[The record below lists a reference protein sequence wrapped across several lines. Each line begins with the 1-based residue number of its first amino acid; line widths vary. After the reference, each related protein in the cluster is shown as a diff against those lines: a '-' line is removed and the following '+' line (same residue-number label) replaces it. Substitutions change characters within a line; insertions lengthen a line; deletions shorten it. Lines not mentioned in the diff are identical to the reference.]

1 MAPMNLGEK
10 ISKLFSIF
18 DGTTLVVML
27 VSAILIA
34 LIFILNNNKKTKY
47 SYIVYAIILLIIGI
61 TFNKSLFP
69 LVDMFIE
76 RLFYLFYF
84 PTGAIYMITLIIS
97 HIIFIITIGSKKMDN
112 IVKYIN
118 YIGFGL
124 TQVLCI
130 NILNYLN
137 NNNIDLTNE
146 LNFVHNY
153 TMIGILELSML
164 IFVIWMGIVIFM
176 TVSKRFAYALL
187 KEEIPVPQEE
197 VVPSKP
203 IIKPI
208 IDYVVNS
215 IPTKQES
222 IPTVLATEKIKP
234 VVTETIT
241 KPVIEPL
248 VAKEEVYEPKMNQ
261 ELLNKLLQPETT
273 NVVETHVTPVEE
285 VKPVISTKP
294 NWNEAVIN
302 ALNIP
307 NVPIYN
313 DVVEYT
319 DNMVQ
324 TVVEE
329 TIDIPNMNLDKNE
342 VKEEK
347 KIVNPTKE
355 LFQML
360 LRKEDDDNHSLED
373 YLELK
378 KYLVAQK

>member
-1 MAPMNLGEK
+1 MQKNITEEGVYSIIKSGFSSFRILAKADLIKYWGKLSREQKCKAARALVKMEDMA
-10 ISKLFSIF
+10 SIP
-18 DGTTLVVML
+18 G
-27 VSAILIA
+27 
-34 LIFILNNNKKTKY
+34 
-47 SYIVYAIILLIIGI
+47 
-61 TFNKSLFP
+61 
-69 LVDMFIE
+69 
-76 RLFYLFYF
+76 FYF
-84 PTGAIYMITLIIS
+84 SRATTEN
-97 HIIFIITIGSKKMDN
+97 D
-112 IVKYIN
+112 YIN
-118 YIGFGL
+118 RIK
-124 TQVLCI
+124 
-130 NILNYLN
+130 
-137 NNNIDLTNE
+137 
-146 LNFVHNY
+146 
-153 TMIGILELSML
+153 
-164 IFVIWMGIVIFM
+164 IWIESNAMNPEKAKNAF
-176 TVSKRFAYALL
+176 Y
-187 KEEIPVPQEE
+187 
-197 VVPSKP
+197 VVWSPL
-203 IIKPI
+203 
-208 IDYVVNS
+208 DYVVNS

-241 KPVIEPL
+241 KSVIEPL